1 LVVELVGI
9 IPLMPL
15 QVVVLEV
22 AGTMVI
28 PLVEAMLELQELL
41 IKDMVV
47 VMGIIRLTTMAV
59 AAVEQAELVKMQFRE
74 RLVMEVLVWIIV
86 LIFQQM

>member
-47 VMGIIRLTTMAV
+47 VMGISRLTTMAV